1 MNVSLTSRLEAFV
14 REKVASGYYN
24 NASEVVREALR
35 LMARADQGLRSAEH
49 DGSSVDTS
57 LDTVIR
63 KLEAI
68 EPELRERG
76 VETMSVFG
84 STARGMA
91 SADSD
96 VDLLVGIGDEMSY
109 SLVSQAA
116 LQNFVS
122 EQLGRS
128 VDIVTR
134 DGLDDRIRENVLA
147 EARPVF

>member
-35 LMARADQGLRSAEH
+35 LMARSDQGLHSAEH
-49 DGSSVDTS
+49 GGASVDTS

-68 EPELRERG
+68 KPELRERG

-96 VDLLVGIGDEMSY
+96 VDLLVGIGDETFY